1 MSNQLE
7 EIKDILLKACK
18 DFKDDIKNIITD
30 ENLKIK
36 QENAFN
42 DLSHV
47 KILLFV
53 YLIRE
58 DKLNNQILEFCDK
71 YNIDKN
77 THNISLLEKHL
88 KYFLEIKQ
96 ALI

>member
-42 DLSHV
+42 DLSHI

-71 YNIDKN
+71 YNIEKN
-77 THNISLLEKHL
+77 DYNILN
-88 KYFLEIKQ
+88 
-96 ALI
+96 